1 MITDQTCFVS
11 SCSHA
16 ADMRKFHVPTTDI
29 QYLRN
34 VNMKENNCSKSENFM
49 SQYQTHQNTQLISL
63 VPKIEDQSTKM
74 VLTEKHII
82 PTMSNITCNSCQE
95 FGDIINYES
104 FLKELQCNDKHLH
117 LSECSSQISKACSLK
132 QVNAYYFSY
141 LNQIMRL
148 YNLI

>member
-1 MITDQTCFVS
+1 M
-11 SCSHA
+11 
-16 ADMRKFHVPTTDI
+16 
-29 QYLRN
+29 QYLQN
-34 VNMKENNCSKSENFM
+34 ENMKENNCSKSENVM
-49 SQYQTHQNTQLISL
+49 SQHQNVRFISL
-63 VPKIEDQSTKM
+63 VPKIEDQSTKTF
-74 VLTEKHII
+74 LTEKHII
-82 PTMSNITCNSCQE
+82 PTMSNITCNPCQE

-148 YNLI
+148 YNLISEVNELKNYSNRLSYPNTYTSVKL